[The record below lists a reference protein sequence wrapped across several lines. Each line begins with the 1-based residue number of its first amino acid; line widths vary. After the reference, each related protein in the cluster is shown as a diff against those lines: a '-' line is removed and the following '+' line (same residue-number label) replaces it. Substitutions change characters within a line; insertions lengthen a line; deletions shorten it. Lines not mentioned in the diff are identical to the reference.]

1 MDKKIQKS
9 IMILIAPLFFFI
21 LSIQYKIY
29 PGYLN
34 TSAVNAKPNIQ
45 IYPGGQPI
53 GVKLNTKGVLVV
65 GLSNLKGT
73 DEKMCNPA
81 NDSGVKVGDIII
93 AINGVEVNTCEEVSN
108 KIRESEGKNLDLTLQ
123 RKDSKTNKTVVPIK
137 TSEEGKY
144 KIGLWIRD
152 STAGIGTLTF
162 YHSETGSF
170 GALGHAIT
178 DMDTGDIM
186 KVREGKI
193 IPSSIVS
200 IRKGVRGEPGELRGI
215 FTDENEPLGSI
226 KNNTNCGIFGESKKE
241 LINKNFNQPL
251 NVAYRH
257 EVKRG
262 KAQVLT
268 TIEGEEPKLY
278 DIEIEETLE
287 QKEPG
292 PKSMVIRIT
301 DKRLLNSTGGII
313 QGMSGSPIIQ
323 NNKVVG
329 AVTHVLVNKPDVGY
343 GIYIEWMLKDA
354 GIVGK

>member
-1 MDKKIQKS
+1 
-9 IMILIAPLFFFI
+9 MILIAPFFFFI
-21 LSIQYKIY
+21 LSFQYKIY

-34 TSAVNAKPNIQ
+34 ISAVSAKPNIQ
-45 IYPGGQPI
+45 VYPGGQPI

-73 DEKMCNPA
+73 DGKMHNPA
-81 NDSGVKVGDIII
+81 NDNGVKAGDIII
-93 AINGVEVNTCEEVSN
+93 AINGMEVNTCEEVSK
-108 KIRESEGKNLDLTLQ
+108 KIKESEGKGLDLTIQ
-123 RKDSKTNKTVVPIK
+123 RKEAKINKTLVPIK
-137 TSEEGKY
+137 TLEEGKY

-178 DMDTGDIM
+178 DMDTGDIL

-193 IPSSIVS
+193 ISSSIVS
-200 IRKGVRGEPGELRGI
+200 VKKGVRGEPGELRGI
-215 FTDENEPLGSI
+215 FTDENNNLGSI
-226 KNNTNCGIFGESKKE
+226 QYNTNCGIFGKCQEQ
-241 LINKNFNQPL
+241 LINKSFNKPMSI
-251 NVAYRH
+251 AYKN
-257 EVKRG
+257 EVKTG

-278 DIEIEETLE
+278 DIEIEETLN
-287 QKEPG
+287 QREPG
-292 PKSMVIRIT
+292 PKSMVIRII
-301 DKRLLNSTGGII
+301 DKRLLNTTGGII

-323 NNKVVG
+323 NNKIVG

-343 GIYIEWMLKDA
+343 GVYIEWMLKDS
-354 GIVGK
+354 GILEK